1 MKMVKNG
8 IRKILIAFIIVVVS
22 FQSSFV
28 CSLSFV
34 KAATVMIFSCRQASL
49 RDNVFGFL
57 AISFSAPRTLDSCF
71 QYSYLPLAQAVCYCT
86 LV

>member
-1 MKMVKNG
+1 MINVKR
-8 IRKILIAFIIVVVS
+8 RKHAIGPPFYVGKP

-57 AISFSAPRTLDSCF
+57 AISFSAPRTLDFCF